1 MVEEKKEV
9 KLQHNIILQNRKTL
23 IVSGVVDVD
32 SFDEQCVIIFTDVG
46 ELIIKGVNLHINK
59 LSIETGELSLDGEI
73 DSLTYSN
80 TPQQTGGFFSRLLR

>member
-1 MVEEKKEV
+1 MIEEKKEV

-32 SFDEQCVIIFTDVG
+32 SFDEQCVVIFTDVG
-46 ELIIKGVNLHINK
+46 ELVVRGADLHINK

-80 TPQQTGGFFSRLLR
+80 TPQQAGGFFSRLLR